1 MERDVGWQTQ
11 TMEYR
16 QHMLASLIH
25 HRLTWKRLAGL
36 CLLGLIAAGII
47 IWTSDRW
54 VESTAAKYCHATV
67 GQAPVMP
74 AGLVLGCAPFVGSR
88 TNYFFEHRMDTAAEL
103 YRSGKVKALIVSGDN
118 STKEYDEPTAMKE
131 ALVKRGVPEQAI
143 YSDYAG
149 FRTLDSVVRAD
160 TIFGQKRF
168 IIVSQRFHNERAVFL
183 ARQRGLEAEAVNA
196 RDVDTPSAQ
205 KTYLRE
211 YLARVQAVLDVT
223 VLQTRPKFD
232 GPPVIITQP

>member
-1 MERDVGWQTQ
+1 MQ
-11 TMEYR
+11 YR
-16 QHMLASLIH
+16 PHMLTSLIH
-25 HRLTWKRLAGL
+25 RRLTWKRLAGL
-36 CLLGLIAAGII
+36 GVFGLAGAGIA
-47 IWTSDRW
+47 IWASDRW
-54 VESTAAKYCHATV
+54 VESVAAKHCHETV
-67 GQAPVMP
+67 DQVPAMPV
-74 AGLVLGCAPFVGSR
+74 ALVLGCSPLVGTR
-88 TNYFFEHRMDTAAEL
+88 TNYFFEHRMDTAAQL

-131 ALVKRGVPEQAI
+131 ALVKRGVPESAI

-160 TIFGQKRF
+160 SIFGQKHF

-196 RDVDTPSAQ
+196 KDVDTPSAK

-223 VLQTRPKFD
+223 VLQTQPKFD
-232 GPPVIITQP
+232 GPAVVITQK